1 MRTHQDRSG
10 EFVDPELS
18 ERVLSKPLDV
28 AGKILATISNPG
40 IERPIGMLIW
50 KLRQVE
56 AAPPAASAQP
66 RAPASSPRSAGSR
79 PPSEVAMA
87 VNATSAQPS
96 RDALRPTLP
105 LVVVDRGEAGNLA
118 AETLYCMSCSL
129 PAVYRRR
136 ANRASGTDQPLSLH
150 RFSHCGCGADTSILM
165 HELFPSVYQITFMMF
180 RPATTTSDRTLT
192 LATLTASGDRR
203 DLVAAASDQPQPSV
217 RRFPVEDVRCAG
229 CSDRLSLVLY
239 DPIDHFFHSVEYG
252 CPRCQEIYSGAVTF
266 GSNRLFG
273 SFIRQRTAA

>member
-1 MRTHQDRSG
+1 
-10 EFVDPELS
+10 
-18 ERVLSKPLDV
+18 
-28 AGKILATISNPG
+28 
-40 IERPIGMLIW
+40 
-50 KLRQVE
+50 
-56 AAPPAASAQP
+56 
-66 RAPASSPRSAGSR
+66 
-79 PPSEVAMA
+79 MA

-129 PAVYRRR
+129 PAAYRRR

-150 RFSHCGCGADTSILM
+150 RFSHCGCGADTTILM

-217 RRFPVEDVRCAG
+217 RRFPVEDARCAG
-229 CSDRLSLVLY
+229 CSDRMALSHLLSTVRDVSSLFRCLSY
-239 DPIDHFFHSVEYG
+239 RRNPSTAETHLSVTIIDVSAHCSKASCKAAAAQGCRSFSSQTALMACAGSSNDLRTKTQCEERCVP
-252 CPRCQEIYSGAVTF
+252 CPRNVACLPPSI
-266 GSNRLFG
+266 
-273 SFIRQRTAA
+273 